1 MSYQDTL
8 DKRASKRNAKKEL
21 EDFSDLLKLHQNR
34 FGIKSIQYD
43 KTANLI
49 RYCNSGEKQIAV
61 IERIDRQQRY
71 IEKVISA
78 INRLEMEEI
87 EVIYLKY
94 IRNKSNEEVRNILVI
109 SLAQFWRMYGEAL
122 FHFSI
127 AFGIEE

>member
-49 RYCNSGEKQIAV
+49 RYCNSGEKQIAE

-71 IEKVISA
+71 IEKVINA

-87 EVIYLKY
+87 EVLYLKH
-94 IRNKSNEEVRNILVI
+94 ILAKANEDICNTLII
-109 SLAQFWRMYGEAL
+109 SSRQFERIYGEAL